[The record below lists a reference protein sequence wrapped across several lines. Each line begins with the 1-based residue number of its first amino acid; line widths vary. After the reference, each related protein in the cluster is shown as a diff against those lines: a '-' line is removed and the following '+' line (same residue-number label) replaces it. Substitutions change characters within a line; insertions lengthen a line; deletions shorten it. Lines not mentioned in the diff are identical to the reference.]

1 MRLVRE
7 RSFSDEIETEQKLKK
22 DAREKAALIENG
34 DADKKQVFGVR
45 ELKELKDHLFPTIE
59 V

>member
-1 MRLVRE
+1 MRLIRE

-22 DAREKAALIENG
+22 HAKAKAALIEKG

-45 ELKELKDHLFPTIE
+45 KVKELKNYFFPTIE